1 MLAWLADNLGTIIVS
16 VILIA
21 VVSVI
26 IVKMIKD
33 KKQGK
38 GSCGC
43 EHCAM
48 HGKCHNK

>member
-1 MLAWLADNLGTIIVS
+1 MLAWLTANLGNIVVS
-16 VILIA
+16 LILICIVTA
-21 VVSVI
+21 I

-43 EHCAM
+43 EHCPM
-48 HGKCHNK
+48 HGKCHK